1 MNSVSFPS
9 APPALSRPPLISVPL
24 PLPRRLLKASSLPS
38 PRPRTKR
45 PNRLRRET
53 LIPKPR
59 LPPPPAPL
67 LPPPDEPR
75 IVVYEE
81 DVAVVERV
89 VEELD
94 VEEVVE
100 GEAAVVV
107 DPFAP
112 AAAAA
117 EFRFLPGELQ
127 RLALRFAVLLAVQ
140 TVVAVW
146 FLGGERNGPSEQGMT
161 EGKAGIEVR
170 EAMELDK
177 KVLEIRAMAKKARET
192 ERRELAEDSGVKGE
206 VGKKLGWLKKTAA
219 KVILDENTFSLSL
232 PASSK
237 NMNEEMNGKKLNLK
251 QKMGREKLNLKRK
264 IGLEKSTNKAGN
276 IPRGFNGSRSN
287 DECRRGVSGG
297 IEQIVEEAAHHPNP
311 EDLRAHASELTQ
323 RSADIENYAT
333 SSSRGTVGRVSSGD
347 HLHVSKFQK
356 SKNYMEDTED
366 ISFSGGTNSSSDI
379 DEVFPKTQIW
389 ESSTEVTRRCSSETG
404 KVNDDSRNNFPIEN
418 IESKSFVNKVK
429 NSHLDAMNEPWWLKL
444 PYVFA
449 IFLRRGSDGN
459 GLKGLYSL
467 DMSSSSVKEKAPS
480 YTIAFQDRGDATN
493 FCYLVKTF
501 FEDLGDVSADIVPL
515 TVKELD
521 QAVNGNHVK
530 LLMFALHIKF
540 FGLKEQIHQFLVS
553 RKNSLGEI

>member
-1 MNSVSFPS
+1 MNSLSFPS
-9 APPALSRPPLISVPL
+9 APPALAHPPLISVPL
-24 PLPRRLLKASSLPS
+24 PLPRRRLKASSLPS

-59 LPPPPAPL
+59 LPRPPAPL
-67 LPPPDEPR
+67 LPHPDEPR

-81 DVAVVERV
+81 DLAVVERV
-89 VEELD
+89 VEEVD
-94 VEEVVE
+94 AAEVVE
-100 GEAAVVV
+100 GEAAVAAVGV

-117 EFRFLPGELQ
+117 EFRFLPGEVQ
-127 RLALRFAVLLAVQ
+127 RLALQFAVLLAVQ

-146 FLGGERNGPSEQGMT
+146 FFGRERNEPSEQGTT
-161 EGKAGIEVR
+161 EGEAGIEVR
-170 EAMELDK
+170 EVMELDK
-177 KVLEIRAMAKKARET
+177 KVSEIRAMAKKARET
-192 ERRELAEDSGVKGE
+192 ERKELAEDSGVKGK
-206 VGKKLGWLKKTAA
+206 VGKKLGRLKKNAT
-219 KVILDENTFSLSL
+219 KVILDENSFSVSF
-232 PASSK
+232 PVSSK
-237 NMNEEMNGKKLNLK
+237 NMNEEMNGEKLNSK
-251 QKMGREKLNLKRK
+251 QKMGREKLNSKRK
-264 IGLEKSTNKAGN
+264 IGLSKSTSKAGN
-276 IPRGFNGSRSN
+276 IPKGFNGSRSN
-287 DECRRGVSGG
+287 GERRRGVSGNFSNNKALVVIYVYIMFIHVFILGG
-297 IEQIVEEAAHHPNP
+297 IEQIAEEAAHHPDP
-311 EDLRAHASELTQ
+311 EDFRAHASELTR

-356 SKNYMEDTED
+356 SKTYMEDTED
-366 ISFSGGTNSSSDI
+366 ISFSGGTNSNSDI
-379 DEVFPKTQIW
+379 DEVFPKTPIS

-404 KVNDDSRNNFPIEN
+404 KVNDDSRYNFPIEN

-459 GLKGLYSL
+459 GPKGLYSL
-467 DMSSSSVKEKAPS
+467 DISSSSVEEKSPS

-501 FEDLGDVSADIVPL
+501 FEDLGDVNADIVPL
-515 TVKELD
+515 T
-521 QAVNGNHVK
+521 
-530 LLMFALHIKF
+530 IKVRSHSEF
-540 FGLKEQIHQFLVS
+540 S
-553 RKNSLGEI
+553 Y

>member
-1 MNSVSFPS
+1 MKSLSFPY
-9 APPALSRPPLISVPL
+9 APPALSHPPLISVRL
-24 PLPRRLLKASSLPS
+24 PLPRRLVKSSSLPS

-59 LPPPPAPL
+59 IPPPPAPL
-67 LPPPDEPR
+67 PPPPDEPR

-89 VEELD
+89 VEEVD

-100 GEAAVVV
+100 GVAAVGV

-117 EFRFLPGELQ
+117 EFRFLPGEVQ

-146 FLGGERNGPSEQGMT
+146 FLGGERNEPSEQGMT

-170 EAMELDK
+170 EAMELEK
-177 KVLEIRAMAKKARET
+177 KVLEIRAMAKKAREI
-192 ERRELAEDSGVKGE
+192 ERRELAEDSGIKGE
-206 VGKKLGWLKKTAA
+206 VGKKLGRLKKSAA
-219 KVILDENTFSLSL
+219 TKVILDENTFSVSL
-232 PASSK
+232 PVSSK
-237 NMNEEMNGKKLNLK
+237 NMNEEMNGEKLNLK
-251 QKMGREKLNLKRK
+251 QKMGREKLKLKRK
-264 IGLEKSTNKAGN
+264 IGLSKSTNKAGN
-276 IPRGFNGSRSN
+276 IPKGFNGSRSN
-287 DECRRGVSGG
+287 DERGRGVSGG
-297 IEQIVEEAAHHPNP
+297 IEQIAEEAAHRPDP
-311 EDLRAHASELTQ
+311 EDLRAHGSELTQ
-323 RSADIENYAT
+323 RSPDIENYAT
-333 SSSRGTVGRVSSGD
+333 SSSQGTVRRVSSGD
-347 HLHVSKFQK
+347 HLRVSKFQK
-356 SKNYMEDTED
+356 SKNYVEDTED

-379 DEVFPKTQIW
+379 DDVFPKTQIW
-389 ESSTEVTRRCSSETG
+389 ESSTEVTRRCSSKTG
-404 KVNDDSRNNFPIEN
+404 KVNDDSRYNFPIES

-429 NSHLDAMNEPWWLKL
+429 NSHLDVMNEPWWLKL

-459 GLKGLYSL
+459 GPKGLYSL
-467 DMSSSSVKEKAPS
+467 DISSSSVDEKAPS

-493 FCYLVKTF
+493 FCYIVKTF

-521 QAVNGNHVK
+521 QVVK
-530 LLMFALHIKF
+530 SFD
-540 FGLKEQIHQFLVS
+540 LKVIVVRKGQIHLYAGQPLVEVEAVIRSFLD
-553 RKNSLGEI
+553 